1 LNNLNQFWKLRSD
14 RERRLIIISMAL
26 ILLFFVISASHWIVS
41 QTTSSKSKLVSA
53 KSDYEHVYEGALLIL
68 GRTSEDLLQNN
79 PNEVFDSIRS
89 LSSEQ
94 SILLMD
100 IRLNDEGMV
109 IDLGIESLDQI
120 IKFIESMHS
129 SFAFNLVELSLISSN
144 EQKTVTLIY
153 SSN

>member
-1 LNNLNQFWKLRSD
+1 MNNLNQFWKLRSD

-68 GRTSEDLLQNN
+68 GQTSEDLLQNN

>member
-1 LNNLNQFWKLRSD
+1 MNNLNQFWKLRSD

-53 KSDYEHVYEGALLIL
+53 KSDYEYVYEGALLIL

>member
-1 LNNLNQFWKLRSD
+1 MNNLNQFWKLRSD

-68 GRTSEDLLQNN
+68 GRTSEDLLKNN

>member
-1 LNNLNQFWKLRSD
+1 MNNLNQFWKMRSD
-14 RERRLIIISMAL
+14 RERRLIVISMAL

-41 QTTSSKSKLVSA
+41 QTISSKSKLVSA

-68 GRTSEDLLQNN
+68 GQTSEDLLQNN

-129 SFAFNLVELSLISSN
+129 SFAFNLVELSLMSSN

>member
-1 LNNLNQFWKLRSD
+1 MNNLNQFWKLRSD
-14 RERRLIIISMAL
+14 RERRLIFISMAL

-41 QTTSSKSKLVSA
+41 KTTNSKSKLVLA
-53 KSDYEHVYEGALLIL
+53 KSDYEYVYEGALLIL

-79 PNEVFDSIRS
+79 PNQVFDSIRS

>member
-1 LNNLNQFWKLRSD
+1 MNNLNQFWKLRTD
-14 RERRLIIISMAL
+14 RERNLIVISMAL
-26 ILLFFVISASHWIVS
+26 ILLFFVISASHWIIS

-53 KSDYEHVYEGALLIL
+53 KSDYEYVYDGALLIL

-94 SILLMD
+94 SISLMD

>member
-14 RERRLIIISMAL
+14 RERNLIVISMAL
-26 ILLFFVISASHWIVS
+26 ILLFFVISASHWIIS
-41 QTTSSKSKLVSA
+41 KTTSSKSKLVSA
-53 KSDYEHVYEGALLIL
+53 KSDYEYVYEGALLIL

-94 SILLMD
+94 SILLIN
-100 IRLNDEGMV
+100 IRLNDERMV

-129 SFAFNLVELSLISSN
+129 SFAFNLIELSLNSSN

>member
-1 LNNLNQFWKLRSD
+1 MNNLNQFWKLRSD

-41 QTTSSKSKLVSA
+41 QTISSKSKLVSA

-68 GRTSEDLLQNN
+68 GQTSEDLLQNN

-89 LSSEQ
+89 LSTEQ

>member
-1 LNNLNQFWKLRSD
+1 MNNLNQFWKLRSD

-41 QTTSSKSKLVSA
+41 QTISSKSKLVSA

-89 LSSEQ
+89 LSTEQ

>member
-1 LNNLNQFWKLRSD
+1 MNNLNQFWKLRSD
-14 RERRLIIISMAL
+14 RERRLIVISMAL

>member
-1 LNNLNQFWKLRSD
+1 
-14 RERRLIIISMAL
+14 MAL

-41 QTTSSKSKLVSA
+41 KTTNSKSKLVSA
-53 KSDYEHVYEGALLIL
+53 KSDYEYVYEGALLIL

-79 PNEVFDSIRS
+79 PNQVFDSIRS

-94 SILLMD
+94 SNLLMD
-100 IRLNDEGMV
+100 IRLNDQGMV

-129 SFAFNLVELSLISSN
+129 SFAFNLVELSLMSSN

>member
-1 LNNLNQFWKLRSD
+1 
-14 RERRLIIISMAL
+14 MAL

-41 QTTSSKSKLVSA
+41 QTISSKSKLVSA

-89 LSSEQ
+89 LSTEQ

>member
-1 LNNLNQFWKLRSD
+1 MNNLNQFWKLRSD
-14 RERRLIIISMAL
+14 RERRLIVISMAL

-41 QTTSSKSKLVSA
+41 KTTNSKSKLVSA
-53 KSDYEHVYEGALLIL
+53 KSDYGYVYEGALLIL

-129 SFAFNLVELSLISSN
+129 SFAFNLVELSLMSSN

>member
-1 LNNLNQFWKLRSD
+1 
-14 RERRLIIISMAL
+14 MAL

-41 QTTSSKSKLVSA
+41 KTTNSKSKLVLA
-53 KSDYEHVYEGALLIL
+53 KSDYEYVYEGALLIL

>member
-1 LNNLNQFWKLRSD
+1 MNNLNQFWKLRSD
-14 RERRLIIISMAL
+14 RERRLIVISMAL

-41 QTTSSKSKLVSA
+41 KTTNSKSKLVSA

-68 GRTSEDLLQNN
+68 GQTSEDLLKNN

-129 SFAFNLVELSLISSN
+129 SFALNLVELSLISSN

>member
-1 LNNLNQFWKLRSD
+1 MNNLNQFWKLRSD
-14 RERRLIIISMAL
+14 RERNLIVISLAL
-26 ILLFFVISASHWIVS
+26 ILLLFFISVSHWIIS

-94 SILLMD
+94 SISLMD

-129 SFAFNLVELSLISSN
+129 SFAFNLIELSLNSSN

>member
-1 LNNLNQFWKLRSD
+1 
-14 RERRLIIISMAL
+14 MAL

-41 QTTSSKSKLVSA
+41 KTTNSKSKLVSA
-53 KSDYEHVYEGALLIL
+53 KSDYEYVYEGALLIL

>member
-1 LNNLNQFWKLRSD
+1 
-14 RERRLIIISMAL
+14 MAL

-41 QTTSSKSKLVSA
+41 KTTNSKSKLVSA
-53 KSDYEHVYEGALLIL
+53 KSDYEYVYEGALLIL

-109 IDLGIESLDQI
+109 VDLGIESLDQI

>member
-1 LNNLNQFWKLRSD
+1 MNNLNQFWKLRSD

-79 PNEVFDSIRS
+79 PNQVFDSIRS

>member
-1 LNNLNQFWKLRSD
+1 MNNLNQFWKLRSD

-26 ILLFFVISASHWIVS
+26 ILLFFVISASHWIIS

-89 LSSEQ
+89 LSTEQ

-153 SSN
+153 SNN

>member
-1 LNNLNQFWKLRSD
+1 LNNLNQFWKLRTD
-14 RERRLIIISMAL
+14 RERNLIVISMAL
-26 ILLFFVISASHWIVS
+26 ILLFFVISASHWIIS
-41 QTTSSKSKLVSA
+41 KTTSSKSKLVSA
-53 KSDYEHVYEGALLIL
+53 KSDYEYVYDGALLIL

-94 SILLMD
+94 SISLMD

-129 SFAFNLVELSLISSN
+129 SFAFNLVELSLNSSN

>member
-1 LNNLNQFWKLRSD
+1 
-14 RERRLIIISMAL
+14 MAL

-41 QTTSSKSKLVSA
+41 KTTNSKSKLVSA

-144 EQKTVTLIY
+144 GQKTVTLIY

>member
-1 LNNLNQFWKLRSD
+1 
-14 RERRLIIISMAL
+14 MAL
-26 ILLFFVISASHWIVS
+26 ILLFFVISASHLIIS

-68 GRTSEDLLQNN
+68 GQTSEDLLQNN
-79 PNEVFDSIRS
+79 PNQVFDSIRS

>member
-1 LNNLNQFWKLRSD
+1 MNNLNQFWKLRTD
-14 RERRLIIISMAL
+14 RERNLIVISMAL
-26 ILLFFVISASHWIVS
+26 ILLFFVISASHWIIS

-53 KSDYEHVYEGALLIL
+53 KSDYEYVYDGALLIL

-94 SILLMD
+94 SISLMD

-129 SFAFNLVELSLISSN
+129 TFAFNLVELSLTSSN

>member
-1 LNNLNQFWKLRSD
+1 MNNLNQFWKLRSD
-14 RERRLIIISMAL
+14 RERNLIVISLAL
-26 ILLFFVISASHWIVS
+26 ILLLFFISVSHWIIS
-41 QTTSSKSKLVSA
+41 QTTSSKSKLLSA
-53 KSDYEHVYEGALLIL
+53 KTDYEYVYEGALLIL

-129 SFAFNLVELSLISSN
+129 SFAFNLIELSLISSD

>member
-1 LNNLNQFWKLRSD
+1 MNNLNQFWKLRSD

-26 ILLFFVISASHWIVS
+26 ILLFFVISASHWVVS

>member
-1 LNNLNQFWKLRSD
+1 MNNLNQFWKLRSD
-14 RERRLIIISMAL
+14 RERRLIVISMAL
-26 ILLFFVISASHWIVS
+26 ILLFFVISASHWIIS
-41 QTTSSKSKLVSA
+41 KTTNSKSKLVSA

-68 GRTSEDLLQNN
+68 GQTSEDLLQNN
-79 PNEVFDSIRS
+79 PNQVFDSIRS

-129 SFAFNLVELSLISSN
+129 SFAFNLVELSLMSSN

>member
-1 LNNLNQFWKLRSD
+1 MNNLNQFWKLRSD
-14 RERRLIIISMAL
+14 RERRLITISMAL

-89 LSSEQ
+89 LSTEQ

-100 IRLNDEGMV
+100 IRLNDEG
-109 IDLGIESLDQI
+109 L
-120 IKFIESMHS
+120 
-129 SFAFNLVELSLISSN
+129 
-144 EQKTVTLIY
+144 
-153 SSN
+153 

>member
-1 LNNLNQFWKLRSD
+1 MNNLNQFWKLRSD

-79 PNEVFDSIRS
+79 PNELFDSIRS
-89 LSSEQ
+89 LSTEQ

>member
-1 LNNLNQFWKLRSD
+1 
-14 RERRLIIISMAL
+14 MAL

-41 QTTSSKSKLVSA
+41 KTTNSKSKLVSA
-53 KSDYEHVYEGALLIL
+53 KSDYEYVYEGALLIL
-68 GRTSEDLLQNN
+68 GRTSEDLLENN
-79 PNEVFDSIRS
+79 PNQVFDSIRS

>member
-1 LNNLNQFWKLRSD
+1 MNNLNQFWKLRSD
-14 RERRLIIISMAL
+14 RERNLILISLAL
-26 ILLFFVISASHWIVS
+26 ILLLFFISASHWIIS

-53 KSDYEHVYEGALLIL
+53 KTDYEYVYEGALLIL

-129 SFAFNLVELSLISSN
+129 SFAFNLIELSLISSD

>member
-14 RERRLIIISMAL
+14 RERNLIVISMAL
-26 ILLFFVISASHWIVS
+26 ILLFFVISASHWIIS

-53 KSDYEHVYEGALLIL
+53 KSDYEYVYDGALLIL

-94 SILLMD
+94 SISLMD

-129 SFAFNLVELSLISSN
+129 SFAFNLVELSLNSSN

>member
-1 LNNLNQFWKLRSD
+1 MNNLNQFWKLRSD
-14 RERRLIIISMAL
+14 RERRLITISMAL

-41 QTTSSKSKLVSA
+41 QTISSKSKLVSA

>member
-1 LNNLNQFWKLRSD
+1 MNNLNQFWKLRSD

-53 KSDYEHVYEGALLIL
+53 KIDYEHVYQGALLIL
-68 GRTSEDLLQNN
+68 GQTSEDLLQNN

-89 LSSEQ
+89 LSTEQ

>member
-41 QTTSSKSKLVSA
+41 QTISSKSKLVSA

>member
-1 LNNLNQFWKLRSD
+1 MNNLNQFWKLRSD
-14 RERRLIIISMAL
+14 RERRLIVISMAL
-26 ILLFFVISASHWIVS
+26 ILLFFVISASHLIIS

-89 LSSEQ
+89 LSTEQ

>member
-1 LNNLNQFWKLRSD
+1 MNNLNQFWKLRSD

-41 QTTSSKSKLVSA
+41 QTISSKSKLVSA

-129 SFAFNLVELSLISSN
+129 SFAFNLVELSLMSSN